1 MDDRQD
7 KPADD
12 YALEEDEREIHSIF
26 SLLREEAV
34 SPLRDLSQSILSA
47 IESYLE
53 DERSRAPSLLS
64 QLRDMAVEL
73 VNQVTSLVAS
83 DEKKKEE
90 DQDDD

>member
-26 SLLREEAV
+26 ALLRDEAV
-34 SPLRDLSQSILSA
+34 SPLRDLSQSILAA
-47 IESYLE
+47 IEAYLE
-53 DERSRAPSLLS
+53 EERSRPPSLLS

-73 VNQVTSLVAS
+73 VNQVTTLVTG
-83 DEKKKEE
+83 DEKKKE